1 MIYNTQML
9 REKYKNYKNIN
20 QKIALEEKKGNIIR
34 IKKGLYSTDIDKDG
48 EVISNICY
56 SPSYISFEK
65 ALSYYGIIPEY
76 VGALTC
82 ATFNKIHN
90 RSYENPYMRLYYK
103 AIPSSAFPLDVIIMQ
118 NDDGISYKIA
128 SKEKAVCDM
137 LYIKYPVR
145 SIKDLEVLLY
155 DDMRFDYD
163 EILNLDLDKLSV
175 LIPNYKSNT
184 LNTFYKYLKG
194 ETANAIDRRVN

>member
-1 MIYNTQML
+1 MFFSI
-9 REKYKNYKNIN
+9 
-20 QKIALEEKKGNIIR
+20 
-34 IKKGLYSTDIDKDG
+34 
-48 EVISNICY
+48 V
-56 SPSYISFEK
+56 YIFWKSFEF
-65 ALSYYGIIPEY
+65 YGIIPEY
-76 VGALTC
+76 VSAFTC

-90 RSYENPYMRLYYK
+90 KSFVNDKITLYYK
-103 AIPSSAFPLDVIIMQ
+103 SIPSSAFPLYVITMK
-118 NDDGISYKIA
+118 NEEGISYKIA

-145 SIKDLEVLLY
+145 SIKDLKVLLF